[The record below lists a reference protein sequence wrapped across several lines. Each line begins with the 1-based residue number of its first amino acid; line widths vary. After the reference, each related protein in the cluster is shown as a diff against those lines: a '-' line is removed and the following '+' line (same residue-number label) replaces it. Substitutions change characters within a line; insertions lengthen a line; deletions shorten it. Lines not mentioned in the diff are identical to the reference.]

1 LHCGQ
6 SFLLQ
11 SQRLPRPRSL
21 NMLVINRLCLMQRH
35 SSHGFVLHGK
45 LFEPLV
51 EPRAFETQTKPST
64 DPYMT

>member
-1 LHCGQ
+1 
-6 SFLLQ
+6 
-11 SQRLPRPRSL
+11 
-21 NMLVINRLCLMQRH
+21 MLVINRLCLMQRH

-51 EPRAFETQTKPST
+51 EPPAFETQTKPST